1 MVSSLNGVSSKV
13 VSLTYSFVSA
23 HWGSNSSRSRGG
35 MSYVG
40 SSRGLERIREMVLCD
55 GSGWS
60 IEQVVLVIVHGG
72 VESLAGFFSF
82 ESGFKKAL
90 KHSFLLETDLM
101 IMLLSNNL
109 LYFFIEW
116 LTFLLKLFSGL
127 IFSTLAKTL

>member
-1 MVSSLNGVSSKV
+1 
-13 VSLTYSFVSA
+13 
-23 HWGSNSSRSRGG
+23 

-40 SSRGLERIREMVLCD
+40 SSRGLEEIREIVLCD
-55 GSGWS
+55 WSGWS

-82 ESGFKKAL
+82 ESCFKKAL
-90 KHSFLLETDLM
+90 KHSFLLENGLM

-116 LTFLLKLFSGL
+116 LTFLFNLLFGL
-127 IFSTLAKTL
+127 IFSTFAKTLQSGLKEEKSLSFNRDEY